1 MFRRFRL
8 FRSTTF
14 FALAALALVVASCS
28 KQSSQT
34 SSTENADTSAAPT
47 ATTPALTDGNII
59 AIFVAANDADIKNGQ
74 QAKGKSKSTQ
84 VKSFA
89 DRMIQDHTAAKKEAQ
104 DLAGRLNINAEDND
118 ASRQLVSDT
127 DAMRDSLKEMTGN
140 AYDKNYIDDEVAIH
154 EKVLGTLDNTL
165 IPNAQNPDLKT
176 LLTHARDIVQSHL
189 DHAKSLQTQ
198 MANR

>member
-8 FRSTTF
+8 FRSTAF
-14 FALAALALVVASCS
+14 FAVAALALVAASCA
-28 KQSSQT
+28 KQSSET
-34 SSTENADTSAAPT
+34 SSSATSDTTASPT
-47 ATTPALTDGNII
+47 AQAPALTDGNIV

-74 QAKGKSKSTQ
+74 QAKSKSKSTQ

-89 DRMIQDHTAAKKEAQ
+89 DRMIQDHSAAKKEAQ

-118 ASRQLVSDT
+118 ASRQLMSDT
-127 DAMRDSLKEMTGN
+127 DAMRDSLGKMSGL

-189 DHAKSLQTQ
+189 EHAKSLQSQ
-198 MANR
+198 MASK